1 MDASQQSNQFGNSL
15 TVDDLKTNGNSHL
28 APMERSSSTNTSMFR
43 DNYDEL
49 LKEVLDDENSEQDD
63 QDLLHIE
70 DIDLNAAT
78 ADLPDEL
85 RAALEDRALGD
96 KYLADLKTYLNHR
109 RSHSFGS
116 TASMKGDYST

>member
-1 MDASQQSNQFGNSL
+1 
-15 TVDDLKTNGNSHL
+15 
-28 APMERSSSTNTSMFR
+28 MFR
-43 DNYDEL
+43 DNYEEL
-49 LKEVLDDENSEQDD
+49 LKEVLDDENSEQDEED
-63 QDLLHIE
+63 QDLLQYE

-109 RSHSFGS
+109 RSHSIGS
-116 TASMKGDYST
+116 TASIKGDYSA

>member
-1 MDASQQSNQFGNSL
+1 MDARQQSNQFGNSL

-28 APMERSSSTNTSMFR
+28 APMERSNSTNTTMFR

-109 RSHSFGS
+109 RSHSLGS

>member
-1 MDASQQSNQFGNSL
+1 
-15 TVDDLKTNGNSHL
+15 
-28 APMERSSSTNTSMFR
+28 MFR

-63 QDLLHIE
+63 EDLLHID

-109 RSHSFGS
+109 RSHSLGS